1 MPKRPCPYEADLLPQ
16 MKVHVGQRQMN
27 NGASRD
33 ERMKDVYGKSS
44 VCFVIQSVLLKFQFS
59 MHISLYISLYEYKYI
74 NSLLKNRN
82 LYVTFDNTL
91 LHPFNILFLLNFLD
105 KTLTL
110 LKTGAKALSYKLNA
124 SVQMDPIE
132 LSPLR
137 QLSPWKLKSTSN
149 LKQMLLTDKL
159 QLKISDK
166 IINVSFVYNL

>member
-27 NGASRD
+27 NGVSKD
-33 ERMKDVYGKSS
+33 ERMKDVY
-44 VCFVIQSVLLKFQFS
+44 
-59 MHISLYISLYEYKYI
+59 
-74 NSLLKNRN
+74 
-82 LYVTFDNTL
+82 
-91 LHPFNILFLLNFLD
+91 D

-124 SVQMDPIE
+124 SAHMDPVE
-132 LSPLR
+132 LYPLR

-166 IINVSFVYNL
+166 VINDSRMDLCGCCQLIDQSTISKCYYCDQILCSSCLSMCASCSEMFCQNCSLPVYNCEEQIMCLNCYR